1 MANANINTGTASYS
15 FEAPVP
21 GQSLTNPPENKY
33 AWEQPPEMTSQKEA
47 INKIFLEVIKP
58 ENMETL
64 AGMMLNDISV
74 NAIAEVVLT
83 EGFRS
88 GQFNP
93 DMVLNLLE
101 PTMYMLMAI
110 AEKSGIEPIVEGDDD
125 GEEDD
130 EESINRVMADSKNI
144 IKEGGRFQDAR
155 VRNIQPASV
164 GKDIA
169 EKLENLDVEKMQQSI
184 LQKPKPE
191 LQNQE
196 SLLGKTGV

>member
-1 MANANINTGTASYS
+1 MNKPIPEKLQEVL
-15 FEAPVP
+15 FEKSIP
-21 GQSLTNPPENKY
+21 GQSLTNPKDQNY
-33 AWEQPPEMTSQKEA
+33 AWEKPAKFSSVKDARED
-47 INKIFLEVIKP
+47 IFLKLLEPKRIQS
-58 ENMETL
+58 L
-64 AGMMLNDISV
+64 QQLMMNKVPV
-74 NAIAEVVLT
+74 NNIAQLILV
-83 EGFRS
+83 EGFKS

-93 DMVLNLLE
+93 DMALNLLE

-110 AEKSGIEPIVEGDDD
+110 AEKSGIEPIVDGEDD

-130 EESINRVMADSKNI
+130 EESINRVMTDSKNM

>member
-1 MANANINTGTASYS
+1 MNNPIPEKLQEVL
-15 FEAPVP
+15 FEKSIP
-21 GQSLTNPPENKY
+21 GQSLTNPKDQNY
-33 AWEQPPEMTSQKEA
+33 AWEKPAKFSSVKDARED
-47 INKIFLEVIKP
+47 IFLKLLEPKRIQS
-58 ENMETL
+58 L
-64 AGMMLNDISV
+64 QQLMMDKVPV
-74 NAIAEVVLT
+74 NNIAQLILV
-83 EGFRS
+83 EGFKS

-93 DMVLNLLE
+93 DMALNLLE

-130 EESINRVMADSKNI
+130 EESINRVMTDSKNM

-169 EKLENLDVEKMQQSI
+169 EKLENLDVEKMQASI
-184 LQKPKPE
+184 LQKPKPDM
-191 LQNQE
+191 QQQE

>member
-1 MANANINTGTASYS
+1 MNNPIPEKLQEVL
-15 FEAPVP
+15 FEKSIP
-21 GQSLTNPPENKY
+21 GQSLTNPKDQNY
-33 AWEQPPEMTSQKEA
+33 AWEKPAKFSSVKDARED
-47 INKIFLEVIKP
+47 IFLKLLEPKRIQS
-58 ENMETL
+58 L
-64 AGMMLNDISV
+64 QQLMMDKVPV
-74 NAIAEVVLT
+74 NNIAQLILV
-83 EGFRS
+83 EGFKS

-93 DMVLNLLE
+93 DMALNLLE

-130 EESINRVMADSKNI
+130 EESINRVMTDSKNM

-184 LQKPKPE
+184 LQRPKPE
-191 LQNQE
+191 LQSQE

>member
-1 MANANINTGTASYS
+1 MNKPIPEKLQEVL
-15 FEAPVP
+15 FEKSIP
-21 GQSLTNPPENKY
+21 GQSLTNPKDQNY
-33 AWEQPPEMTSQKEA
+33 AWEKPAKFSSVKDARED
-47 INKIFLEVIKP
+47 IFLKLLEPKRIQS
-58 ENMETL
+58 L
-64 AGMMLNDISV
+64 QQLMMDKVPV
-74 NAIAEVVLT
+74 NNIAQLILV
-83 EGFRS
+83 EGFKS

-93 DMVLNLLE
+93 DMALNLLE

-191 LQNQE
+191 LQSQE

>member
-1 MANANINTGTASYS
+1 MNKPIPEKLQEVL
-15 FEAPVP
+15 FEKSIP
-21 GQSLTNPPENKY
+21 GQSLTNPKDQNY
-33 AWEQPPEMTSQKEA
+33 AWEKPAKFSSVKDARED
-47 INKIFLEVIKP
+47 IFLKLLEPKRIQS
-58 ENMETL
+58 L
-64 AGMMLNDISV
+64 QQLMMNKVPV
-74 NAIAEVVLT
+74 NNIAQLILV
-83 EGFRS
+83 EGFKS

-93 DMVLNLLE
+93 DMALNLLE

-130 EESINRVMADSKNI
+130 EESINRVMTDSKNM

-169 EKLENLDVEKMQQSI
+169 EKLENLDVEKMQQNI

>member
-1 MANANINTGTASYS
+1 M
-15 FEAPVP
+15 
-21 GQSLTNPPENKY
+21 
-33 AWEQPPEMTSQKEA
+33 M
-47 INKIFLEVIKP
+47 NKIP
-58 ENMETL
+58 
-64 AGMMLNDISV
+64 V
-74 NAIAEVVLT
+74 NNIAQLILV
-83 EGFRS
+83 EGFKS

-93 DMVLNLLE
+93 DMALNLLE

-110 AEKSGIEPIVEGDDD
+110 AEKSGIEPIVESDDD

-130 EESINRVMADSKNI
+130 EESIGRVMSDSQNM

>member
-1 MANANINTGTASYS
+1 MNKPIPEKLQEVL
-15 FEAPVP
+15 FEKSIP
-21 GQSLTNPPENKY
+21 GQSLTNPKDQNY
-33 AWEQPPEMTSQKEA
+33 AWEKPAKFSSVKDARED
-47 INKIFLEVIKP
+47 IFLKLLEPKRIQS
-58 ENMETL
+58 L
-64 AGMMLNDISV
+64 QQLMMNKVPV
-74 NAIAEVVLT
+74 NNIAQLILV
-83 EGFRS
+83 EGFKS

-93 DMVLNLLE
+93 DMALNLLE

-130 EESINRVMADSKNI
+130 EESINRVMTDSKNM

-191 LQNQE
+191 LQSQE